1 MMRKSEMLNDNRVR
15 NLLNE
20 ILESPEF
27 KDSQRYRDLLQYLV
41 EESIAG
47 RTPKEVTIGMRL
59 FGKDASFNSKDD
71 ATVRVYMNNLRK
83 KIEHYYFTCS
93 KPYSHKLSIPVGH
106 YKVEFIPSAEKSE
119 PAAQPVRSRLYAF
132 IALGVAAAFIFGYFT
147 HSVFQS
153 KNEHFKPPNPIWN
166 DFIKPNGRPTLVIFG
181 DYFFLREHG
190 SSSDYYRNIRINSPE
205 DYRLIVSQD
214 PNFAKKYDQNDFTFL
229 RPSAPWGLSHILP
242 ILQNSSNSYSF
253 KLASQFTVGDFKSS
267 NIVFLGSFKT
277 LFHFQKFLH
286 IFRLEYTIAPSS
298 FKILGASGDS
308 AHQFSPATLH
318 AGNYEK
324 DFAIVAKG
332 AGPDGSVL
340 MMLLGFSETGVIEA
354 VRAACDPELGKTL
367 ENRYA
372 VQPAQDPFYFTL
384 VLSAEGMTQAIFN
397 SDMRYFTLNKPLNT
411 ISDSMQKD
419 SLRTK

>member
-1 MMRKSEMLNDNRVR
+1 MLDETRTR
-15 NLLNE
+15 SLLTD

-47 RTPKEVTIGMRL
+47 RTPKEVTIGMHL

-71 ATVRVYMNNLRK
+71 ATVRVYINNLRK
-83 KIEHYYFTCS
+83 KLEHYYFTCN
-93 KPYSHKLSIPVGH
+93 KPYSHRLSIPVGH
-106 YKVEFIPSAEKSE
+106 YKVEFNPVEEKNDSTAK
-119 PAAQPVRSRLYAF
+119 PAPPRLF
-132 IALGVAAAFIFGYFT
+132 VWIALGVTASFIIGYFT
-147 HSVFQS
+147 NSILQPKGHRFEQ
-153 KNEHFKPPNPIWN
+153 PNPIWN

-190 SSSDYYRNIRINSPE
+190 SSSDYYRNIRINSAE
-205 DYRLIVSQD
+205 DYRLLVSQD
-214 PNFAKKYDQNDFTFL
+214 PSFAKKYDQNDFTYL

-242 ILQNSSNSYSF
+242 ILQNSHNSYSF
-253 KLASQFTVGDFKSS
+253 KLASQFTIGDFKSS

-277 LFHFQKFLH
+277 LYHFQKFLH

-298 FKILGASGDS
+298 FKIIGASGDS
-308 AHQFSPATLH
+308 THQFSPAALH

-324 DFAIVAKG
+324 DYAIVAKG

-354 VRAACDPELGKTL
+354 VRAACDPDLGKAL
-367 ENRYA
+367 DMKYA
-372 VQPAQDPFYFTL
+372 VQATRDPFFFTL

-397 SDMRYFTLNKPLNT
+397 SDMRYFTINKPLST
-411 ISDSMQKD
+411 LSDVTQKD
-419 SLRTK
+419 SLKTE